1 MSSIY
6 CLLDY
11 PIISWAQISDQM
23 RTASYFFRK
32 TFPPN
37 IWINSK
43 FSNFLQ
49 IFLISAASSLL
60 TGEESKCATH
70 SYHLLQICHF
80 LYFFGNFFTFQKRNV
95 FTHNVFHSCIFPC
108 EESFFKFHT
117 KSYWQKLF
125 FIFCGEESICATH
138 SSAATG
144 LFLKWYFLYFY
155 KDMPCFSHFCEQIF
169 SYSFKMCF
177 TFLWWRIEGCNPLL
191 GCQPPESNSPKKL
204 FSEEKNNS
212 HKKKQFS
219 AHLLQISI

>member
-1 MSSIY
+1 MALWIDPSYPQLKKTASLQYKRMPNCPAQNLWWCPTGARSESALDKSNLVALIRFMSSIY

-23 RTASYFFRK
+23 RTASYFFWK

-60 TGEESKCATH
+60 TGEESKCATD

-108 EESFFKFHT
+108 EESFFQSHT

-125 FIFCGEESICATH
+125 FIFRGEESICATH

-144 LFLKWYFLYFY
+144 LFYEFFFIFL
-155 KDMPCFSHFCEQIF
+155 
-169 SYSFKMCF
+169 
-177 TFLWWRIEGCNPLL
+177 
-191 GCQPPESNSPKKL
+191 
-204 FSEEKNNS
+204 
-212 HKKKQFS
+212 
-219 AHLLQISI
+219 

>member
-11 PIISWAQISDQM
+11 PIISWAQIADQM

-80 LYFFGNFFTFQKRNV
+80 LNFSETFSHFRKEMYLPPKKLRLHISLWRIPFPISHKIV
-95 FTHNVFHSCIFPC
+95 LAKIIFHISWWRIDVCNPLKC
-108 EESFFKFHT
+108 C
-117 KSYWQKLF
+117 YWTFYKWFF
-125 FIFCGEESICATH
+125 FIF
-138 SSAATG
+138 
-144 LFLKWYFLYFY
+144 L
-155 KDMPCFSHFCEQIF
+155 
-169 SYSFKMCF
+169 
-177 TFLWWRIEGCNPLL
+177 
-191 GCQPPESNSPKKL
+191 
-204 FSEEKNNS
+204 
-212 HKKKQFS
+212 
-219 AHLLQISI
+219 